1 MTITLPARPP
11 FSLPVVVNS
20 HGWIQLAP
28 FRPTGDGG
36 FSYIAR
42 LAQGRVLELT
52 VEPLPEAVSVRT
64 DVPVNAAEET
74 EIADTVR
81 WMAGLDQDLSPFY
94 EAAANEPKLARAAI
108 EAKGRILRSA
118 TLFEDVVK
126 TILTTNTLW
135 AATKRMTA
143 ALVNLYGDPLPAE
156 PTRRAFPTPEQ
167 LASVSVE
174 ALRSDARLGYR
185 APYVATL
192 AREVASGKLDVEA
205 LKTTSLPTP
214 ELRKRLI
221 SIQGIGPYAAANLL
235 MLLAHYDYIPADSWA
250 AKMVSREFFAGAPVT
265 PADIEKVFAPWG
277 KWKGLAYWFWQW
289 DEH

>member
-143 ALVNLYGDPLPAE
+143 AC
-156 PTRRAFPTPEQ
+156 
-167 LASVSVE
+167 VSPKE
-174 ALRSDARLGYR
+174 
-185 APYVATL
+185 
-192 AREVASGKLDVEA
+192 
-205 LKTTSLPTP
+205 
-214 ELRKRLI
+214 
-221 SIQGIGPYAAANLL
+221 
-235 MLLAHYDYIPADSWA
+235 
-250 AKMVSREFFAGAPVT
+250 
-265 PADIEKVFAPWG
+265 
-277 KWKGLAYWFWQW
+277 
-289 DEH
+289 

>member
-94 EAAANEPKLARAAI
+94 EAAANEPKLACAAI

>member
-81 WMAGLDQDLSPFY
+81 WMAGLDQELSSFY
-94 EAAANEPKLARAAI
+94 EAAVDEPKLARAAV

-118 TLFEDVVK
+118 TLFEDVIK